1 LQGVDHRALR
11 NRGLIVKKIVLATAL
26 LAAGSASAFA
36 ADLPARTYTKA
47 PMMAPINTWQGFYIG
62 GNVGYG
68 WGNSGTE
75 FTGLPSTVIFN
86 VAPTS
91 LDTKPKGMIG
101 GAQIGY
107 NWQMGSLVTG
117 LEADIQGSDMKGSAT
132 RSPVSLIDTGPL
144 TGSFQSAD
152 QRLSWFGTVR
162 GRLGITVTPAVLLYA
177 TGGLAYGEVKGSANT
192 FFDEFASWPA
202 SIRETK
208 VGWTAGAGAEWMFAH
223 HWSAKIEY
231 LYLDLGSISAVANQ
245 APTPFIFQASYTWKT
260 QQNIVRAGVNYHF

>member
-1 LQGVDHRALR
+1 M
-11 NRGLIVKKIVLATAL
+11 KKTILAAL
-26 LAAGSASAFA
+26 LALGPASAFA

-68 WGNSGTE
+68 WGNSGTD

-91 LDTKPKGMIG
+91 LDTKPKGVIG

-144 TGSFQSAD
+144 TGSSQSAD

-162 GRLGITVTPAVLLYA
+162 GRLGITVTPTVLLYA

-192 FFDEFASWPA
+192 FFDETASWPA

-223 HWSAKIEY
+223 QWSAKVEY
-231 LYLDLGSISAVANQ
+231 LYLDLGNVSAISNNPLTAGAQVN
-245 APTPFIFQASYTWKT
+245 YTWKN
-260 QQNIVRAGVNYHF
+260 QDHIVRAGVNYHF